1 MSEKFTTARISKSGE
16 KFEILVKPDLA
27 LEYKMGK
34 QQLGVSQL
42 LVIDEVYSDAGKG
55 THASAEK
62 LQKAFGTEDPLA
74 IAEEIMKHGELQLT
88 TDQRRQLV
96 EDKRKQIVAFIA
108 RNCIDPR
115 SATPHPP
122 MRIEQAM
129 NQIKY
134 SIDPFK
140 SADEQA
146 KDVIEELRA
155 LIPIKMEQMRV
166 AIKILA
172 EFAPKGYGAVKGY
185 GTISK
190 EEWQADGAL
199 VAVVEMPAGLYGPF
213 VERLGKV
220 TQGTIQTKILK

>member
-16 KFEILVKPDLA
+16 KFEVLVKPDPA

-34 QQLGVSQL
+34 PLPVSQL
-42 LVIDEVYSDAGKG
+42 LVIDEIYSDAGKG
-55 THASAEK
+55 TRASAEK
-62 LQKAFGTEDPLA
+62 LQKAFSTQDPLT

-96 EDKRKQIVAFIA
+96 EEKRKQIVAFVA

-115 SATPHPP
+115 TGTPHPP
-122 MRIEQAM
+122 IRIEQAM

-146 KDVIEELRA
+146 KAVIEELRS
-155 LIPIKMEQMRV
+155 LLPIKMEQMRV
-166 AIKILA
+166 AVKILA
-172 EFAPKGYGAVKGY
+172 EYAPKGYGAVKGY
-185 GTISK
+185 GTISR

-213 VERLGKV
+213 IERLGKI
-220 TQGTIQTKILK
+220 TQGTIQTKVLK

>member
-16 KFEILVKPDLA
+16 KFEVLVKPDPA

-34 QQLGVSQL
+34 QLPVSQL
-42 LVIDEVYSDAGKG
+42 LVIDEIYSDAGKG
-55 THASAEK
+55 TRASAEK
-62 LQKAFGTEDPLA
+62 LQKAFSTQDPLT

-96 EDKRKQIVAFIA
+96 EEKRKQIVAFVA

-115 SATPHPP
+115 TGTPHPP
-122 MRIEQAM
+122 LRIEQAM

-146 KDVIEELRA
+146 KAVIEELRA
-155 LIPIKMEQMRV
+155 LLPIKMEQMRV
-166 AIKILA
+166 AVKVLA
-172 EFAPKGYGAVKGY
+172 EYAAKGYGAIKGY
-185 GTISK
+185 GTISR

-213 VERLGKV
+213 IERLGKV
-220 TQGTIQTKILK
+220 TQGTIQTKVLK

>member
-16 KFEILVKPDLA
+16 KFEVLVKPDQA

-34 QQLGVSQL
+34 PLPISQL
-42 LVIDEVYSDAGKG
+42 LVIDEIYSDAGKG
-55 THASAEK
+55 TRASAEK
-62 LQKAFGTEDPLA
+62 LQKAFSTEDPLTV
-74 IAEEIMKHGELQLT
+74 AEEIMKHGELQLT
-88 TDQRRQLV
+88 TEQRRQLV
-96 EDKRKQIVAFIA
+96 EDKRKQIIAFVA

-115 SATPHPP
+115 TGTPHPP
-122 MRIEQAM
+122 IRIEQAM

-146 KDVIEELRA
+146 KAVIEELRA
-155 LIPIKMEQMRV
+155 LLPIKMEQMRV
-166 AIKILA
+166 AVKILA

-185 GTISK
+185 GTISR

-213 VERLGKV
+213 LERLGKV
-220 TQGTIQTKILK
+220 TQGTIQTKVLK